1 MGQLARSLSRGVPC
15 RAPVSFEFKV
25 LAVGATGSL
34 RPVRVVVVVVVDVVV
49 VIILPIIL
57 D

>member
-1 MGQLARSLSRGVPC
+1 MK
-15 RAPVSFEFKV
+15 SFEFKV

-34 RPVRVVVVVVVDVVV
+34 RLVRVVDVVVDVVV
-49 VIILPIIL
+49 AVVVILPIIW